1 MYKGYTMTCIPICI
15 GKDPDAGED
24 WRQEEK
30 GTTEDEMVGW
40 HHRLNGR
47 ELSTLWEIVE
57 DREGW
62 HAAVRYNWATEQQ
75 EQYMLLNFCFSPI
88 NPLSTGGRGGL
99 SQEHRRVE
107 RKLLFLPYSG
117 KVGRVW
123 NVLLEEAKTR
133 FCLKTEILGTSLALQ
148 WIRLCLPI
156 QGV

>member
-1 MYKGYTMTCIPICI
+1 MYTYMYWKRPWCWGRLKTGRKG
-15 GKDPDAGED
+15 DD
-24 WRQEEK
+24 R
-30 GTTEDEMVGW
+30 GW
-40 HHRLNGR
+40 DGWMASPTQWTWIEHTLGDSRGQGRLACCSPRGR
-47 ELSTLWEIVE
+47 
-57 DREGW
+57 R
-62 HAAVRYNWATEQQ
+62 VRYNWATEQQ

-148 WIRLCLPI
+148 WIRLCLPM